1 MNRPSVDASTRSD
14 ADGTSRHRRGL
25 PSVVGAALLVVLGA
39 VAALRHPVARAGFRT
54 DAPAPAPAP
63 TPAES
68 RVPDPVPVPVPERA
82 DDATAADAMPG
93 ENEDPD
99 AALPGDAT
107 GFGPFERI
115 YVIPI
120 AGTIDGG
127 LATSIERRVEQA
139 RVDGADCIVFD
150 IDTYGGEVF
159 AAEQITDLLF
169 PLPPMRPDEE
179 GVHTVAYV
187 SEKAISAGALIAFS
201 CRQLF
206 MKRGTRLGD
215 CEPITL
221 SAGSVETLPEKFQSP
236 LRAKFRTYAQR
247 NGWPVAIAEAMV
259 TKELGVVRIRFEGE
273 DDFAYFSILE
283 TKSWDEE
290 RRESIAEQ
298 EFLILEG
305 QLPTFNALEMQDL
318 GLSSG
323 TVRDRDE
330 LLDLLAGGSWTPPGE
345 TGVLEISWSEELVR
359 FLQAWKFLFFIVGVI
374 GLYLEFKSPGFGAPG
389 IVGVLALAL
398 VFGSSYL
405 SGLAEVWEILVFFAG
420 VVLLAV
426 EIFVF
431 PGFGIPGVLGLL
443 LILTSFY
450 LATQPF
456 IVPGFDEDSVSGPF
470 EMQAF
475 SRWVLQFAASL
486 VAIVVVVSLLA
497 RWLPKTTLFGRLIL
511 EAAPSSGEVR
521 RSTDDRP
528 AGPAMSG
535 EGVSVGDVGTSVSP
549 LRPAGRARF
558 GNRTADVVTEGAWI
572 DRGDSVEVVRV
583 AGRRV
588 VVRKVIS

>member
-1 MNRPSVDASTRSD
+1 MAPPAPKILSPASSRRPRLA
-14 ADGTSRHRRGL
+14 ACIGAGL
-25 PSVVGAALLVVLGA
+25 LLGLAALALARGSA
-39 VAALRHPVARAGFRT
+39 VHAGQET
-54 DAPAPAPAP
+54 GNPTAPEAGNP
-63 TPAES
+63 TPE
-68 RVPDPVPVPVPERA
+68 PQ
-82 DDATAADAMPG
+82 
-93 ENEDPD
+93 
-99 AALPGDAT
+99 GDE

-127 LATSIERRVEQA
+127 LAASIERRVQQA
-139 RVDGADCIVFD
+139 EADGADCIVFD

-169 PLPPMRPDEE
+169 PLPPMRPGED
-179 GVHTVAYV
+179 GIHTVAYV

-201 CRQLF
+201 CRELT
-206 MKRGTRLGD
+206 MKRGTRIGD

-273 DDFAYFSILE
+273 EDFDYYSILE

-290 RRESIAEQ
+290 RRERIAEQ

-305 QLPTFNALEMQDL
+305 QLPTFNALEMLDL

-330 LLDLLAGGSWTPPGE
+330 LLDRLSGGTWTPPGE
-345 TGVLEISWSEELVR
+345 TGVLEISWSEEMVR
-359 FLQAWKFLFFIVGVI
+359 FIQTWKFLLFVVGVI

-389 IVGVLALAL
+389 IVGVLALGL

-420 VVLLAV
+420 VILLAV

-456 IVPGFDEDSVSGPF
+456 IIPGFDEDSVSGPF
-470 EMQAF
+470 EFQAF
-475 SRWVLQFAASL
+475 SRWILQFAASL
-486 VAIVVVVSLLA
+486 VAIVVAVSLLA
-497 RWLPKTTLFGRLIL
+497 RWVPKTTLFGRLIL
-511 EAAPSSGEVR
+511 EAAPQSGETR
-521 RSTDDRP
+521 RVATALDP
-528 AGPAMSG
+528 GTTTAAP
-535 EGVSVGDVGTSVSP
+535 VSVGSIGNALSP

-558 GNRTADVVTEGAWI
+558 DDKTIDVVTEGAWI
-572 DRGDSVEVVRV
+572 DRDDSVEITRI
-583 AGRRV
+583 AGQRI
-588 VVRKVIS
+588 VVRKVSS